1 MLGQALE
8 RFPSEVQ
15 AREGGI
21 LVLEQ
26 LDDAAAL
33 LVVIEAAVVAH
44 QVVERLF
51 AGVAERGVA
60 KVVGKRNRLGEI
72 LVESQRAGDIPG
84 DGGDLH
90 RMCEPRAQV
99 VAAAAQENLCLAVE
113 SSKGPG
119 VDDPIAV
126 ALVLCAP
133 LRRRLVDFSAL

>member
-1 MLGQALE
+1 VLGQALE

-26 LDDAAAL
+26 LDDAATL
-33 LVVIEAAVVAH
+33 LVVLEATVIAH

-60 KVVGKRNRLGEI
+60 KVVGKCNRLGEI
-72 LVESQRAGDIPG
+72 LVESQRARDIPG

-90 RMCEPRAQV
+90 RMCEPRA
-99 VAAAAQENLCLAVE
+99 
-113 SSKGPG
+113 
-119 VDDPIAV
+119 
-126 ALVLCAP
+126 
-133 LRRRLVDFSAL
+133 